1 MQNRR
6 MAVAAAL
13 LMILLLGTSV
23 LAADHLSG
31 FEIVAENEESELYF
45 NAETVELAV
54 RNKQTGHVWYT
65 NHPERDAKETMTRGS
80 SKDRLNS
87 QIVITYYANNER
99 FTMDSYNDAVLHG
112 QVDVKPIPNG
122 IRIDYE
128 LGARWKP
135 EDYLPTII
143 SLERFNEEILPRID
157 SQRDR
162 DWLRGLY
169 AQFSLEEGFADGDE
183 FSILGVD
190 LDFLLGDYGLKV
202 EERGFRATDKRRLLQ
217 EYLVLVRDAHKY
229 DNLGQIQ
236 PEEIAGL
243 IDTPALLMKW
253 NNKKWD
259 VDDAAALFKAI
270 GYTPDMVGDDHEQFG
285 IAPPYPNLINF
296 RVSVEYTLDG
306 PDLIARVPIDSIV
319 YPEKVYDEKN
329 DKEVSYPM
337 STISLMPYFG
347 SAESDS
353 DGFIFIPDGSG
364 AIIDFSTDKS
374 RSEPYAQRVYG
385 PDYATLPI
393 REYSASLKDQIYFP
407 VFGLNQG
414 DRAIFGIIESG
425 DAVARIEA
433 TAAGMLDSFYK
444 VWASFDVRPTTRVN
458 LEAAGELIGL
468 RSLSINM
475 FQSRLINDDI
485 VVRYSFLDG
494 EDAGYAGMA
503 RFYQNYLV
511 GKHGLERIAA
521 DGKAPVILEVVGS
534 IDQVKPVLG
543 LPLNVVDPMT
553 TFDQSL
559 EIVDDLRSKGIEN
572 LVVRYLG
579 WMRGGIRNIYPTKA
593 PVERK
598 VGTAQGL
605 RNLHQE
611 LSMRGIELFPS
622 TEFQLV
628 KRNSLADSFLAFRH
642 SSRSLGR
649 VSAYIN
655 THDISTYQAIDA
667 KRIPILSPRGLDSLV
682 DKFLKDYRKY
692 DLTGLSPGSIG
703 NTLYADYRLKPEEL
717 VDRQTAKQI
726 LVAQAEKMTENYD
739 LLLEGAHAYLLPYA
753 KYLVRA
759 PLYSRGFEVFDRV
772 VPFYPMVVSGYV
784 GYAGAPYNLADRHG
798 PLYVLKMLETGAL
811 PYFVVSGTR
820 SSEVKNTDFNDLYS
834 IYYQD
839 LEEDILALYE
849 EVGEVFE
856 RIWGQ
861 RIVDHKTLAL
871 DVYQTVYEDGTTIFV
886 NYTQEDFVDESSG
899 ITIPA
904 EGYVVSQ

>member
-285 IAPPYPNLINF
+285 IAPPYP
-296 RVSVEYTLDG
+296 
-306 PDLIARVPIDSIV
+306 
-319 YPEKVYDEKN
+319 
-329 DKEVSYPM
+329 
-337 STISLMPYFG
+337 
-347 SAESDS
+347 
-353 DGFIFIPDGSG
+353 
-364 AIIDFSTDKS
+364 
-374 RSEPYAQRVYG
+374 
-385 PDYATLPI
+385 
-393 REYSASLKDQIYFP
+393 
-407 VFGLNQG
+407 
-414 DRAIFGIIESG
+414 
-425 DAVARIEA
+425 
-433 TAAGMLDSFYK
+433 
-444 VWASFDVRPTTRVN
+444 
-458 LEAAGELIGL
+458 
-468 RSLSINM
+468 
-475 FQSRLINDDI
+475 
-485 VVRYSFLDG
+485 
-494 EDAGYAGMA
+494 
-503 RFYQNYLV
+503 
-511 GKHGLERIAA
+511 
-521 DGKAPVILEVVGS
+521 
-534 IDQVKPVLG
+534 
-543 LPLNVVDPMT
+543 
-553 TFDQSL
+553 
-559 EIVDDLRSKGIEN
+559 
-572 LVVRYLG
+572 
-579 WMRGGIRNIYPTKA
+579 
-593 PVERK
+593 
-598 VGTAQGL
+598 
-605 RNLHQE
+605 
-611 LSMRGIELFPS
+611 
-622 TEFQLV
+622 
-628 KRNSLADSFLAFRH
+628 
-642 SSRSLGR
+642 
-649 VSAYIN
+649 
-655 THDISTYQAIDA
+655 
-667 KRIPILSPRGLDSLV
+667 
-682 DKFLKDYRKY
+682 
-692 DLTGLSPGSIG
+692 
-703 NTLYADYRLKPEEL
+703 
-717 VDRQTAKQI
+717 
-726 LVAQAEKMTENYD
+726 
-739 LLLEGAHAYLLPYA
+739 
-753 KYLVRA
+753 
-759 PLYSRGFEVFDRV
+759 
-772 VPFYPMVVSGYV
+772 
-784 GYAGAPYNLADRHG
+784 
-798 PLYVLKMLETGAL
+798 
-811 PYFVVSGTR
+811 
-820 SSEVKNTDFNDLYS
+820 
-834 IYYQD
+834 
-839 LEEDILALYE
+839 
-849 EVGEVFE
+849 
-856 RIWGQ
+856 
-861 RIVDHKTLAL
+861 
-871 DVYQTVYEDGTTIFV
+871 
-886 NYTQEDFVDESSG
+886 
-899 ITIPA
+899 
-904 EGYVVSQ
+904 